1 MPDTTPYATPNTTPW
16 HIRSK
21 KFIDEIRNVKKKKK
35 NSEIFIKYFGC
46 QNPSFL
52 AEDLFNDNQ
61 DRNIQIVNQTIN
73 SINELK
79 NSIIKKE
86 ISENENRNKII
97 DIGLKILTPKE
108 MLQRLPIALAQVKA
122 GKNSKD
128 LLNEIRQIAYYLY
141 ESKEITKKVYNNII
155 KSIQI

>member
-1 MPDTTPYATPNTTPW
+1 M
-16 HIRSK
+16 
-21 KFIDEIRNVKKKKK
+21 
-35 NSEIFIKYFGC
+35 
-46 QNPSFL
+46 
-52 AEDLFNDNQ
+52 FNDNQ